1 MKKNTFL
8 FAQLKNCRIFTPVIT
23 TTTTTTMGKR
33 EFNTAQAKHHLAR
46 LEMMMLEERGIFIS
60 YEEALKLV
68 EDK

>member
-1 MKKNTFL
+1 
-8 FAQLKNCRIFTPVIT
+8 
-23 TTTTTTMGKR
+23 MGKR